1 MSIKKLWVIKGKDGT
16 VLNTFAGDVKERY
29 LGTTWGDQI
38 VYSVEQ
44 LAEPVT
50 PVEVERRMERE
61 EKFADTVDKMNPMW
75 YQGLT
80 TEEQSALNNWRVG
93 WLEYPSTGIIPD
105 DTLIQGIFESD
116 LE

>member
-1 MSIKKLWVIKGKDGT
+1 MARRTWTINGEDGV
-16 VLNTFAGDVKERY
+16 VLNIFVGEVNER
-29 LGTTWGDQI
+29 LIGTDWNGTT
-38 VYSVEQ
+38 VASVEQ

-93 WLEYPSTGIIPD
+93 WL
-105 DTLIQGIFESD
+105 
-116 LE
+116 

>member
-1 MSIKKLWVIKGKDGT
+1 MLDRWTINDADGN
-16 VLNTFAGDVKERY
+16 VLNTFVGLAKERFIGTDWN
-29 LGTTWGDQI
+29 GTT
-38 VYSVEQ
+38 VASVEQ

-61 EKFADTVDKMNPMW
+61 EKFAGTLDKMNPMW

-80 TEEQSALNNWRVG
+80 TEQQSALNNWRVD

>member
-1 MSIKKLWVIKGKDGT
+1 MSTEKLWVIKGEDGT
-16 VLNTFAGDVKERY
+16 VLNTFIGNVKERY
-29 LGTTWGDQI
+29 LGTIWEGQT
-38 VYSVEQ
+38 VASVEQ

-61 EKFADTVDKMNPMW
+61 EKFAGTLDKMNPMW

-80 TEEQSALNNWRVG
+80 TEQQSALNNWRVG

>member
-1 MSIKKLWVIKGKDGT
+1 MSMKKLWVIKGKDGT

-29 LGTTWGDQI
+29 IGTNWEGQI

-80 TEEQSALNNWRVG
+80 TEEQSDLNNWRLD